1 MDEIKKKD
9 DLLKYIK
16 ICGCGAN
23 CNQDHTK
30 DGNCVMCGKGWT
42 EHGGHNCIS
51 TGNRGTQLYKYRQ

>member
-9 DLLKYIK
+9 DQLKSCIK

-42 EHGGHNCIS
+42 EHEGHTCIS
-51 TGNRGTQLYKYRQ
+51 TGKRGAWVIK

>member
-16 ICGCGAN
+16 ICVAN
-23 CNQDHTK
+23 CNKTHDN
-30 DGNCVMCGKGWT
+30 DGNCVMCGKGWG

-51 TGNRGTQLYKYRQ
+51 TGNRGAWVIK